1 MDSNVNERYLSLN
14 LPAQF
19 KAFSLKVFGHAKPNK
34 NLSDW
39 PMHPATALGVFNNAI
54 ILVVMLRLARSV
66 FTRSS
71 QQIQKLKLHSNSNT
85 LVLMPAD
92 LKCHSLHVAPSYT
105 NCLDGTRSANE
116 NTLDKQVHKG
126 YKSEFFLHFH
136 ILCKQPCTL
145 ITPLRQDRKDQS
157 IRSLIL

>member
-19 KAFSLKVFGHAKPNK
+19 KAFSLKVFGHAKPNR

-39 PMHPATALGVFNNAI
+39 PMHPRDGAGDFQNAI

-71 QQIQKLKLHSNSNT
+71 QRIQKLKLHSNYNT
-85 LVLMPAD
+85 LVLMATD
-92 LKCHSLHVAPSYT
+92 LKPHSLHVAPSYT
-105 NCLDGTRSANE
+105 QLSGWNKIS
-116 NTLDKQVHKG
+116 Q
-126 YKSEFFLHFH
+126 
-136 ILCKQPCTL
+136 
-145 ITPLRQDRKDQS
+145 
-157 IRSLIL
+157 